1 MKYQRRG
8 ADLVRVSM
16 LFPRS
21 LWKRLRMKAVNEDT
35 TATKLIVNL
44 VEEYIK
50 KRIDK
55 NGMR

>member
-21 LWKRLRMKAVNEDT
+21 LWKRLRLKALNEDT
-35 TATKLIVNL
+35 TATKLVVQL
-44 VEEYIK
+44 AEEYIK
-50 KRIDK
+50 KRSGKD
-55 NGMR
+55 GVR

>member
-21 LWKRLRMKAVNEDT
+21 LWKRLRVKAVNEDT

-50 KRIDK
+50 KGIDK

>member
-21 LWKRLRMKAVNEDT
+21 LWKQIRLKAVNEDT
-35 TATKLIVNL
+35 TATKLIVKL
-44 VEEYIK
+44 VEEYIN
-50 KRIDK
+50 KRSNK
-55 NGMR
+55 SGMR

>member
-21 LWKRLRMKAVNEDT
+21 LWKRIRLKAVNEDT
-35 TATKLIVNL
+35 TATKLIVKL
-44 VEEYIK
+44 LEEYIK
-50 KRIDK
+50 KRSDK
-55 NGMR
+55 DGVR